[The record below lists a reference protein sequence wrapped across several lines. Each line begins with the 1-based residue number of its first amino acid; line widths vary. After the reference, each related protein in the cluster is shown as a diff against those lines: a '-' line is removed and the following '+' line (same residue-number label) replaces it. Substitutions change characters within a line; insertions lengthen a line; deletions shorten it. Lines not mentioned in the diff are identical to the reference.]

1 MEVLGVVVGTV
12 VVDFVV
18 VVVDFVVVVV
28 AGVVEGLVG

>member
-1 MEVLGVVVGTV
+1 MEVLGVVGTV